1 MVVMTASE
9 MRESSSEAPWAQQQP
24 NLMET
29 PSIAPQRPMEMPN
42 TVVQYVPANNEL
54 LKGIY
59 APAVT
64 HGSQTMPAELSG

>member
-1 MVVMTASE
+1 MPASE
-9 MRESSSEAPWAQQQP
+9 MPESSSEAPWAHQQP

-29 PSIAPQRPMEMPN
+29 PSIAPQRPIEVPN

-54 LKGIY
+54 LKGTY
-59 APAVT
+59 APTVT